1 MIYPEN
7 IPYMKTVTKRVY
19 LPAGEPVG
27 KGNLIFLFSRS
38 LQESMDIINEKTT
51 FANNN
56 KYKYYYYNR
65 MYVGKIYNKRYR
77 YREFD
82 EQKAIYD
89 TIEEQTNLKRYPTPI
104 GIRVNETRNTYFDLF
119 RYINILESRISNL
132 QPFKRIPIFWRY
144 LNDIL
149 TQRYGEFDHKYLLI
163 NADQFRNIKGSMK
176 ETISNPLFMIYF
188 TLYKRFDLIR
198 NFTNLDI
205 DILIYRRGKV
215 LKINLA
221 KCNEKSYKDF
231 LIQMKRIYSAPFLDI
246 EKIDE
251 NKIDEELAKD
261 KIERSI
267 ELSVINH
274 DAEPDNSIP
283 LPKIAGIKSIA
294 HISKVAKNSAS
305 DEIASAIATK
315 VNKVTEEVKKEF
327 KDATGDSNA
336 VVDTDAAKNIINN
349 KVKNEIEDDKELME
363 KIYDNLKKDT
373 LPQKSQAS
381 TARDELL
388 RSKQKDIMIKDLTL
402 GDIEKIK
409 PEEVKIETVDVSNSV
424 HTTNKNMTNIK
435 FNNFE
440 KSYNEKML
448 NKDIMG
454 TFLEL
459 NSKSIPMFLRDV
471 KIEDSSDRLNYKDT
485 YTFYLEDGNRNRHTI
500 VVDIPKFI
508 EDRFLYI
515 GGNKKLILHQNFF
528 LPIVKTSPSKVQ
540 IVSNANKMTIERVDT
555 KSLMGIEILFKAIEK
570 SDGLKS
576 YFTFNNCINDNI
588 GELSVIE
595 IDEFSKFTSEF
606 KKGKVHLIF
615 DIKKARALAESR
627 KIQIPKGMI
636 FIGLENGNPV
646 FINHETGED
655 DKDRSITSIIIST
668 FSEAELAVYKS
679 IKIPKRLMYT
689 KVTVMA
695 KEVAVMPLICLW
707 EGLTTV
713 LKKSG
718 IKYRLVEK
726 MSEVNVGD
734 PYIKFANCI
743 MIYEKSIYAEL
754 LLNGFRL
761 LETSNHDISYF
772 DSQDAYIDYIKKV
785 YGKLNIINALENT
798 HEFMLDHIT
807 KETLKD
813 MNLPTDLVEL
823 VCYAVKL
830 LSDSQ
835 YKYQIDQNLYRVRSN
850 EIIPAI
856 LYEKISKAYVLFKN
870 SNGRKKLSV
879 PKDCVIKEVLAQKT
893 VEDVSDL
900 NPMLELERSHTVTS
914 KGWRGINLDRSY
926 TVPNRCYDPSM
937 IGIIGPST
945 SPDGQ
950 VGVQRTLSLEPRLKT
965 VRGYADTTSN
975 LDELKDVNLFSP
987 AELMVPL
994 GVTRDDP
1001 TRTGHAIKQSKH
1013 VIPVKNASPVL
1024 ISNGSEETC
1033 RFYLSSTFVV
1043 NAKQDG
1049 VVEEYDEVTKIM
1061 IVSYKDGSHQA
1072 IDLGSNIV
1080 KNGGGGFFLSNTLV
1094 TNLKVGDKFKAN
1106 DCLAWHK
1113 DFFSNSKAQGTRFNI
1128 GALEKVALMST
1139 YDTYNDSTFITQKLA
1154 QDCITEM
1161 CFCKQAVLGKN
1172 SNIYH
1177 IVKVGEH
1184 IKVGDP
1190 LIHFDESFEESD
1202 LNKLLASLGDKE
1214 EEKQELLAGSRNTI
1228 KSKYSGVIE
1237 DIKIYSTVDV
1247 EELSPSLGKVVSQY
1261 YNKIKRKDKILSKYD
1276 KSDSIVKCGILLK
1289 DSSDKVEPNKYG
1301 VIKGQ
1306 KVEEGV
1312 LIEFY
1317 IKHEEPLEVGSKI
1330 AMFTGLK
1337 NTIGE
1342 VIEEGYEP
1350 YSFFRPEEEISSVI
1364 ASNSILKRMVP
1375 SVILTCFGNKC
1386 IIELKRKLQDIW
1398 NNNKGPSRKNTM
1410 KNLIYTFFTAFDKSG
1425 ENTKKYK
1432 AIFDPMSDVQF
1443 DNFFRQFFND
1453 DKQYLILDIVD
1464 YERSIKL
1471 EDIERAAKVLNI
1483 PLYEYV
1489 AMPWITM
1496 DKNNIITTKIKV
1508 PVGYINIKR
1517 TQQTVAKKNGV
1528 STSIDS
1534 RSAITGQ
1541 VSGADKNGRE
1551 SDLEN
1556 TMLVSLGL
1564 NNTLKELNS
1573 ARADDL
1579 VMKQQMLK
1587 SISEKGYVSL
1597 SELDDNIENKT
1608 TLNTFNTYLLGM
1620 GLNSDLVTKGLKLM
1634 STLKKE

>member
-7 IPYMKTVTKRVY
+7 LPYMKTVVKKVH
-19 LPAGEPVG
+19 LPMGNPVG
-27 KGNLIFLFSRS
+27 RGNLIFLYSRS
-38 LQESMDIINEKTT
+38 LQDSMSIINEKTVLT
-51 FANNN
+51 NNN

-65 MYVGKIYNKRYR
+65 LYMGKIYNKRYR

-89 TIEEQTNLKRYPTPI
+89 VIEEKTNLRRYPTPF
-104 GIRVNETRNTYFDLF
+104 GIRVNETRNTYYELF
-119 RYINILESRISNL
+119 RYINILESRIEKF
-132 QPFKRIPIFWRY
+132 QPFKKMEIYWNY
-144 LNDIL
+144 LSEIL
-149 TQRYGEFDHKYLLI
+149 NQRYGEFENKYLII

-176 ETISNPLFMIYF
+176 DTISNPLFMIYF
-188 TLYKRFDLIR
+188 TLYRKFDFIKSL
-198 NFTNLDI
+198 NLDI
-205 DILIYRRGKV
+205 DILIYRGGKI

-221 KCNEKSYKDF
+221 KCDEKSYRDY
-231 LIQMKRIYSAPFLDI
+231 LIQIKRLYATPFLDI

-251 NKIDEELAKD
+251 NKIDEEEAKN
-261 KIERSI
+261 KIENNI
-267 ELSVINH
+267 ETKILKTE
-274 DAEPDNSIP
+274 AEPDNIP
-283 LPKIAGIKSIA
+283 LPKIAGIKSISRITKA
-294 HISKVAKNSAS
+294 PEISAN
-305 DEIASAIATK
+305 DEIVSAINAK
-315 VNKVTEEVKKEF
+315 VNKVTEKVKKEF
-327 KDATGDSNA
+327 NDATGDDNA
-336 VVDTDAAKNIINN
+336 VVDTKAASDIINK
-349 KVKNEIEDDKELME
+349 KVENEIEEDKELME

-381 TARDELL
+381 SARDELL

-409 PEEVKIETVDVSNSV
+409 PEEVKIETVDVSNAV
-424 HTTNKNMTNIK
+424 HTTNKNMTNIR

-459 NSKSIPMFLRDV
+459 NDKSIPMFLRDV
-471 KIEDSSDRLNYKDT
+471 KIVDSSDKLNYKDT
-485 YTFYLEDGNRNRHTI
+485 YTFYLEDGNRNRHTV

-508 EDRFLYI
+508 EDRFMYL

-528 LPIVKTSPSKVQ
+528 LPVVKISPSTVQ

-570 SDGLKS
+570 SDGIKS
-576 YFTFNNCINDNI
+576 YFTFNNCINDNV

-606 KKGKVHLIF
+606 KKGKTHLIF
-615 DIKKARALAESR
+615 DIKKARTLAESR
-627 KIQIPKGMI
+627 GIKIPTGSI
-636 FIGLENGNPV
+636 FIGMEDTKPIM
-646 FINHETGED
+646 INHETGED
-655 DKDRSITSIIIST
+655 AQGRSITAIIMGT
-668 FSEAELAVYKS
+668 FSEAELEIYNSVKV
-679 IKIPKRLMYT
+679 PKRLMYT

-695 KEVAVMPLICLW
+695 KEIAVMPLLCLW

-718 IKYRLVEK
+718 IKYRLVQK
-726 MSEVNVGD
+726 KSEIEPGE
-734 PYIKFANCI
+734 PSIKFANCFLV
-743 MIYEKSIYAEL
+743 YERSIYAEL

-761 LETSNHDISYF
+761 LETNNHDISEF
-772 DSQDAYIDYIKKV
+772 DSQDAYIDYVKKV

-807 KETLKD
+807 KETLRD

-823 VCYAVKL
+823 VCHAVKL
-830 LSDSQ
+830 LSDNQ
-835 YKYQIDQNLYRVRSN
+835 YKYQIDQNLSRVRSN

-856 LYEKISKAYVLFKN
+856 LYERISKAYVVFKN

-879 PKDCVIKEVLAQKT
+879 PQDCVIKEVVGLKT

-900 NPMLELERSHTVTS
+900 NPMLELERTHTVTS
-914 KGWRGINLDRSY
+914 KGWRGVNLDRSY

-937 IGIIGPST
+937 IGIIGPTT

-950 VGVQRTLSLEPRLKT
+950 VGVQRVLSLEPRLKT
-965 VRGYADTTSN
+965 VRGYSDTTTN

-1001 TRTGHAIKQSKH
+1001 TRTGHAVKQSKH

-1024 ISNGSEETC
+1024 ISNGSEEAC
-1033 RFYLSSTFVV
+1033 RFYLSSTFAV
-1043 NAKQDG
+1043 NAKMDG
-1049 VVEEYDEVTKIM
+1049 VVEEYDEVTKM
-1061 IVSYKDGSHQA
+1061 MVVRYKDGSHQG
-1072 IDLGSNIV
+1072 IDLSSNIV

-1106 DCLAWHK
+1106 ECLAWHK
-1113 DFFSNSKAQGTRFNI
+1113 DFFSNNKTQGTRFNI
-1128 GALEKVALMST
+1128 GALEKVALLST

-1177 IVKVGEH
+1177 IVKVGDT

-1202 LNKLLASLGDKE
+1202 LNKLLASLGNNED
-1214 EEKQELLAGSRNTI
+1214 EKSELLAGSRNTI

-1247 EELSPSLGKVVSQY
+1247 EELSPSLAKVVTGY

-1276 KSDSIVKCGILLK
+1276 KSDSIMKCGILLK
-1289 DSSDKVEPNKYG
+1289 DTCDKVEPNRYG

-1350 YSFFRPEEEISSVI
+1350 YSFFRPDEEVSSVI

-1386 IIELKRKLQDIW
+1386 IIELKRKLNDIW
-1398 NNNKGPSRKNTM
+1398 NNDKGPTRKNKM
-1410 KNLIYTFFTAFDKSG
+1410 KNLIYTFFTAFDKTG
-1425 ENTKKYK
+1425 DNTKKYK
-1432 AIFDPMSDVQF
+1432 EMFDPMSDEQF
-1443 DNFFRQFFND
+1443 DRFFKQFFLD
-1453 DKQYLILDIVD
+1453 DKQYLILDIID
-1464 YERSIKL
+1464 YERTIKL
-1471 EDIERAAKVLNI
+1471 EDIERAAKVLDI

-1496 DKNNIITTKIKV
+1496 DKDNVITTKIKV

-1528 STSIDS
+1528 STSIDT

-1564 NNTLKELNS
+1564 NNTLKELNA

-1608 TLNTFNTYLLGM
+1608 TLNTLNTYLLGM
-1620 GLNSDLVTKGLKLM
+1620 GLNSDLVTKGLKLI